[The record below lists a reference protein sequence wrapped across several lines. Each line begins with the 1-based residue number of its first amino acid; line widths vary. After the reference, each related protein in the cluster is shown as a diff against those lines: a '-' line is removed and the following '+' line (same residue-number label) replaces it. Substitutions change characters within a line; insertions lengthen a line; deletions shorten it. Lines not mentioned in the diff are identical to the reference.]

1 METSAQHPHTDL
13 QCCQDERG
21 TVSFALLPKRAK
33 QTLKLFEK
41 AIVLIMQSHFMALS
55 L

>member
-21 TVSFALLPKRAK
+21 ELFFFFLPKCAT

-41 AIVLIMQSHFMALS
+41 PIVLIMQSHFIALS